1 MSTRDVVVLGATR
14 SAIGTFG
21 GSLADIEPAELAG
34 TIMKAAVAQSGVDP
48 KSINYVTVG
57 NTIPTESRFAYVARV
72 AAIQAG
78 LPMDSVAMSVNRL
91 CSSGLQGIVTT
102 AQNILLND
110 CDFGIGGG
118 VEVMS
123 RGAYISPAMRSGA
136 RMGDTKMIDIMVAT
150 LTDPFGVGHMGI
162 TAENLVTKWGITR
175 EEQDALA
182 VESHRRA
189 AAAIAEGRFK
199 SQITPIVKQTKK
211 GEVVFDTDEHVKPTT
226 TMETL
231 GKMKPAFKKEGGSVT
246 AGNASGINDGA
257 AFLVMGDA
265 TASSAAGYKP
275 MARLVSYAVA
285 GVPNEI
291 MGEGPIPA
299 SKLALKKAGLTLDQM
314 DVIESNEAFAAQA
327 IAVARGLNLDMTKTN
342 PNGGAIALGHPIGC
356 SGAFL
361 AVKAIYELHRT
372 GKRYALV
379 TMCIGG
385 GQGIAAVFERL

>member
-1 MSTRDVVVLGATR
+1 MTTRDVVVLGAVR
-14 SAIGTFG
+14 SAIGSFG
-21 GSLADIEPAELAG
+21 GSLSDIEPAELAG
-34 TIMKAAVAQSGVDP
+34 TVMKAAVERSSVDP
-48 KSINYVTVG
+48 KVINYVSVG
-57 NTIPTESRFAYVARV
+57 NTTPTESRFPYVARV

-102 AQNILLND
+102 AQNILLGD
-110 CDFGIGGG
+110 CDYGVGGG

-123 RGAYISPAMRSGA
+123 RGGYLSTAMRTGA
-136 RMGDTKMIDIMVAT
+136 RMGDTKLIDTMVAT

-162 TAENLVTKWGITR
+162 TAENLAAKWTITR

-182 VESHRRA
+182 VESQRRA

-199 SQITPIVKQTKK
+199 SQIVPIVKQTKK
-211 GEVVFDTDEHVKPTT
+211 GEVVFDTDEYVKGSTT
-226 TMETL
+226 LESL
-231 GKMKPAFKKEGGSVT
+231 AKLKPAFKKDGSVT

-257 AFLVMGDA
+257 SFFVLGDA
-265 TASSAAGYKP
+265 ATAAKDGYKP

-285 GVPNEI
+285 GVPNDV

-299 SKLALKKAGLTLDQM
+299 SKLALKKGGVTLDQM

-327 IAVARGLNLDMTKTN
+327 IAVSRGLGLDMAKTN

-356 SGAFL
+356 SGAFI
-361 AVKAIYELHRT
+361 ATKAIYELHRT
-372 GKRYALV
+372 GGRYALV